1 MNVQMV
7 VKGRRMFSYMTK
19 MEMVS
24 RYTDLARQ
32 RSELFLQS
40 GSCWNTD
47 TERQEKAILNEMA
60 ALEAAIKLPVQALI
74 LKNMQWKCSVQEAI

>member
-1 MNVQMV
+1 
-7 VKGRRMFSYMTK
+7 MTK

-40 GSCWNTD
+40 GFCWNAD
-47 TERQEKAILNEMA
+47 TERQERAILNEMA
-60 ALEAAIKLPVQALI
+60 ALEAALKLPVQEEQTSRENRII
-74 LKNMQWKCSVQEAI
+74 L